1 MSDVAH
7 FENEAEAARARIVD
21 AIEQLSDR
29 LSPQTI
35 VREARE
41 EGRKAL
47 LDARDEGVEALIGLR
62 DRAADALEDVERTI
76 VQKPALFALGAV
88 ALGVAVTAGRRAAR
102 GGGRPVE
109 PGDEYAR
116 YAMGDNYAADAM
128 HVGERGRTLRA
139 RAAERLGGAR
149 DALAERA
156 AAAAAAAAR
165 RTASAAA
172 EVRDRASAKLADVS
186 GSLRARFADAA
197 DLLGTHADDV
207 GERVAAALDRAR
219 DGATDAA
226 DAVTRG
232 VREGAANT
240 RDAIHDNPEATIAI
254 GVAVGIVL
262 ALVTGD
268 QPFGTDD
275 REV

>member
-1 MSDVAH
+1 VSDVAH

-35 VREARE
+35 IREARD

-47 LDARDEGVEALIGLR
+47 LDARDEGVEALMGLR
-62 DRAADALEDVERTI
+62 DRAADTLEDVERTI
-76 VQKPALFALGAV
+76 VQHPALFALGAV

-102 GGGRPVE
+102 GSGRPAE

-128 HVGERGRTLRA
+128 HVGERGRSMRA
-139 RAAERLGGAR
+139 RAAENWGSTRE
-149 DALAERA
+149 ALVERTV
-156 AAAAAAAAR
+156 AAAR
-165 RTASAAA
+165 CATSAAA
-172 EVRDRASAKLADVS
+172 EARDRASAKLADVS
-186 GSLRARFADAA
+186 GSLRARVADAA
-197 DLLGTHADDV
+197 GSIGTHADDV

-226 DAVTRG
+226 EAVTRG
-232 VREGAANT
+232 VRKGAANT

-268 QPFGTDD
+268 RPFDTDD